1 MILHEQ
7 SPAWGSPGEVPTLFF
22 EGGHHRRRAHA
33 QHAGRV
39 ADAAAIQRHLH
50 HLLFDSRLPPRVVLQ
65 QEKDP
70 PLAGGII
77 TPIAVFAIG
86 LLPIFHH
93 LPASTLRTLYR
104 DNRHNPSSFRWLT
117 TELIL
122 SLQLF

>member
-22 EGGHHRRRAHA
+22 EGGHYRRRADS

-39 ADAAAIQRHLH
+39 ADATAIQRHLYH
-50 HLLFDSRLPPRVVLQ
+50 SRFDLRLPPRVVIL

-77 TPIAVFAIG
+77 TPIALFAIG
-86 LLPIFHH
+86 LLSIFHN
-93 LPASTLRTLYR
+93 LTTSTLRTLYCY
-104 DNRHNPSSFRWLT
+104 NRHNPSYFR
-117 TELIL
+117 
-122 SLQLF
+122 